1 MRLPFILAAIAA
13 AAPAVALDPT
23 LAERITA
30 ESERLAPKLIEC
42 RRWFHRHPELS
53 NREHQTAAEIARRLH
68 ELGLEPRTGIAG
80 TGVVGLGGLGH
91 MGVKFARAFGAHVV
105 VFTTSWA
112 KKDDALRLGAHEVIL
127 SSDPEEMKAH
137 AGTFDF
143 ILDTISAD
151 HDINAY
157 INMASLKA
165 E

>member
-53 NREHQTAAEIARRLH
+53 NREHQTAAEIARRLR
-68 ELGLEPRTGIAG
+68 ELGLEPRTGI
-80 TGVVGLGGLGH
+80 
-91 MGVKFARAFGAHVV
+91 
-105 VFTTSWA
+105 
-112 KKDDALRLGAHEVIL
+112 
-127 SSDPEEMKAH
+127 